1 MVSYSVRGP
10 GLASNANLDPLIGV
24 CNLVGTGF
32 AVKGWKEPM
41 QLQFVGS
48 LFKFKFV
55 HSIIFRVSYIYIY
68 IFSVVH
74 TFLMKCGMH
83 NWFYAII
90 FWRASKDASF
100 KQV

>member
-1 MVSYSVRGP
+1 MRDP

-24 CNLVGTGF
+24 CKPVDTGF
-32 AVKGWKEPM
+32 AVKGWKESM

-55 HSIIFRVSYIYIY
+55 HSIIFRVSYI
-68 IFSVVH
+68 FSVVR

-83 NWFYAII
+83 NWLHAIN
-90 FWRASKDASF
+90 FPRPSQDVPF

>member
-1 MVSYSVRGP
+1 MRDP

-24 CNLVGTGF
+24 CKPVDTGF
-32 AVKGWKEPM
+32 AVQGWKESSK
-41 QLQFVGS
+41 LQFVGS

-55 HSIIFRVSYIYIY
+55 HSIIFRVSYI
-68 IFSVVH
+68 FSVVR

-83 NWFYAII
+83 NWFYAIN
-90 FWRASKDASF
+90 FSRASKDASF

>member
-1 MVSYSVRGP
+1 MRDP

-68 IFSVVH
+68 LFSGAHFFDEVWYAQLVLCHHFLAGFKRCIF
-74 TFLMKCGMH
+74 
-83 NWFYAII
+83 
-90 FWRASKDASF
+90 
-100 KQV
+100 